1 MAYEIR
7 TTHKNDEHESKL
19 IQHLGIVGG
28 ICNESRLAELIDRHI
43 ELKRRKV
50 SVGQAVQAM
59 ILNALGFTGRA
70 LYLTPRFYSSRPVDV
85 LVGAGIQSS
94 DLHDSS
100 LGTALDAI
108 YEYGIT
114 ELFYSVAKEILTRY
128 GISTRFSHLD
138 STTFSLHGVYNSE
151 EEEDEI
157 EEGVIQITKG
167 YSRDNAPELNQVVLQ
182 LICAHKSSIPLWI
195 EALSGDRSDKKS
207 FRETVREFQ
216 KQFDSQSMPY
226 VVMDSAFY
234 SQQNLADSG
243 EFRWVTRVPETLKE
257 VKEHYRKIDTEK
269 MLPLAEGY
277 RYQRAQSMYG
287 GIEQRWLIIHSE
299 QAYRR
304 EIKTFEKNLE
314 KERDRNAKAL
324 KHLRNE
330 AYACEADAE
339 KAAGQF
345 RKKLRHQSIE
355 YSIISRNRYGAKGRP
370 AKDAEPDTV
379 EWYID
384 GTLSDDGK
392 AIAET
397 KKRKGM
403 FVVATNELD
412 RSVLSDEQLLE
423 AYKDQ
428 GVSVERGFRFL
439 KDPLFYAESLY
450 LKSPKRIMALLMVMT
465 LSLLMYSLAEM
476 RIRSALKEKKRSI
489 WDQKNKKTARPTV
502 RWVFMIFEDV
512 LLLYTRKG
520 QSIEKQAMNIREEH
534 RIVLE
539 CLGPPFE
546 KIYFCESNS

>member
-1 MAYEIR
+1 MAYKIR
-7 TTHKNDEHESKL
+7 TIHKNGVHESKL

-28 ICNESRLAELIDRHI
+28 ICNESCLAELIDSHI
-43 ELKRRKV
+43 EQKRRKV

-70 LYLTPRFYSSRPVDV
+70 LYLTPRFYASRPVDV
-85 LVGAGIQSS
+85 LVGEGLQSA

-100 LGTALDAI
+100 LGTALEAI
-108 YEYGIT
+108 YECGIT
-114 ELFYSVAKEILTRY
+114 ELFYSVAQKILMRY

-157 EEGVIQITKG
+157 EEGVIHISKG

-195 EALSGDRSDKKS
+195 EALSGNSSDQKS
-207 FRETVREFQ
+207 FRETVKEFQ

-226 VVMDSAFY
+226 MVMDSAFY
-234 SQQNLADSG
+234 THQNLAESG
-243 EFRWVTRVPETLKE
+243 EFHWVTRVPETLKE
-257 VKEHYRKIDTEK
+257 VKEHYRQLDKEQ

-277 RYQRAQSMYG
+277 RYQGVCSMYG

-299 QAYRR
+299 QAYKR
-304 EIKTFEKNLE
+304 ELKTFEKNLA
-314 KERDRNAKAL
+314 KERESNRKAL

-330 AYACEADAE
+330 AFACKADAE
-339 KAAGQF
+339 KAARQF
-345 RKKLRHQSIE
+345 SKKLRHQRFE
-355 YSIISRNRYGAKGRP
+355 YTVVSRNRYGAKGRP
-370 AKDAEPDTV
+370 AKDSEPDGV
-379 EWYID
+379 QWYIV
-384 GTLSDDGK
+384 GSLSDDEA

-397 KKRKGM
+397 KKRKGT

-412 RSVLSDEQLLE
+412 RSVLSDKQLLE

-428 GVSVERGFRFL
+428 AVTVERGFRFL

-476 RIRSALKEKKRSI
+476 RIRSALKEKKQSI
-489 WDQKNKKTARPTV
+489 WDQKNKSTDRPTV

-539 CLGPPFE
+539 CLGSHFE
-546 KIYFCESNS
+546 KMYFLKN

>member
-7 TTHKNDEHESKL
+7 TTHKNGGHESKL

-43 ELKRRKV
+43 EQKRRKV

-70 LYLTPRFYSSRPVDV
+70 LYLTPRFYSSRPVEV
-85 LVGAGIQSS
+85 LVGEGIQSS

-114 ELFYSVAKEILTRY
+114 ELFYSVAQSILPRY

-151 EEEDEI
+151 EEEADI
-157 EEGVIQITKG
+157 DEGVIHITKG
-167 YSRDNAPELNQVVLQ
+167 YSKDNAPELNQVVLQ
-182 LICAHKSSIPLWI
+182 LICANKSSIPLWI
-195 EALSGDRSDKKS
+195 EALSGNTSDKKS
-207 FRETVREFQ
+207 FKETIKEFQ
-216 KQFDSQSMPY
+216 KQFDGESMPY
-226 VVMDSAFY
+226 MVMDSAFY
-234 SQQNLADSG
+234 SQQNIAESG
-243 EFRWVTRVPETLKE
+243 DFRWVTRVPETLKE
-257 VKEHYRKIDTEK
+257 VKEHYRELDKEQ
-269 MLPLAEGY
+269 MLPLAAGY
-277 RYQRAQSMYG
+277 RYRPVRSTYG

-299 QAYRR
+299 QSCLR

-330 AYACEADAE
+330 AYACEADAD
-339 KAAGQF
+339 KAARQF
-345 RKKLRHQSIE
+345 SKKLRHQSFE
-355 YSIISRNRYGAKGRP
+355 YSIVFRNRYGAKGRP
-370 AKDAEPDTV
+370 AKEAEPDTV
-379 EWYID
+379 EWYINGALRD
-384 GTLSDDGK
+384 SET

-397 KKRKGM
+397 KKRKGL

-412 RSVLSDEQLLE
+412 SAVLSDEQLLE

-428 GVSVERGFRFL
+428 GVTVERGFRFL

-450 LKSPKRIMALLMVMT
+450 LKLPQRIMALLMVMT

-476 RIRSALKEKKRSI
+476 RVRSALKEKQCAI
-489 WDQKNKKTARPTV
+489 WDQKNKRTDRPTV

-512 LLLYTRKG
+512 LLLYTKRG
-520 QSIEKQAMNIREEH
+520 QDVEKQAMNIREEH

-539 CLGPPFE
+539 CLGPQF
-546 KIYFCESNS
+546 KKMYFL

>member
-1 MAYEIR
+1 MAYKIR

-43 ELKRRKV
+43 EQKRRKV
-50 SVGQAVQAM
+50 TVGQAVQAM

-70 LYLTPRFYSSRPVDV
+70 LYLTPRFYSSRPVEV
-85 LVGAGIQSS
+85 LVGEGIQSG

-114 ELFYSVAKEILTRY
+114 ELFYSVAQNILPRY

-151 EEEDEI
+151 EEESDI
-157 EEGVIQITKG
+157 DEGVIHITKG
-167 YSRDNAPELNQVVLQ
+167 YSKDNAPDLNQVVLQ
-182 LICAHKSSIPLWI
+182 LICANKSSIPLWI
-195 EALSGDRSDKKS
+195 EALSGNTSDKKS
-207 FRETVREFQ
+207 FKETIKEFQ
-216 KQFDSQSMPY
+216 KQFDGESMPY

-234 SQQNLADSG
+234 SQQNIADSG
-243 EFRWVTRVPETLKE
+243 DFRWVTRVPETLKE
-257 VKEHYRKIDTEK
+257 VKEHYRQIDKEQ
-269 MLPLAEGY
+269 MLQLAEGY
-277 RYQRAQSMYG
+277 RYQPVGSMYG
-287 GIEQRWLIIHSE
+287 GIKQRWLIIHSE
-299 QAYRR
+299 QAYLR

-330 AYACEADAE
+330 AYACEADAD
-339 KAAGQF
+339 KAARQF
-345 RKKLRHQSIE
+345 IKRLRHQRFE
-355 YSIISRNRYGAKGRP
+355 YATSSRNRYGAKGRP
-370 AKDAEPDTV
+370 LKDAQPDTV
-379 EWYID
+379 EWYIG
-384 GTLSDDGK
+384 GTLSDDIT

-397 KKRKGM
+397 KKRKAM
-403 FVVATNELD
+403 FVVATNELN
-412 RSVLSDEQLLE
+412 SAVLSDEQLLE

-428 GVSVERGFRFL
+428 GVTVERGFRFL

-450 LKSPKRIMALLMVMT
+450 LKSPQRIMALLMVMT

-476 RIRSALKEKKRSI
+476 RVRSALKKKQCSI
-489 WDQKNKKTARPTV
+489 WDQKNKRTDRPTV

-520 QSIEKQAMNIREEH
+520 QSVEKQAMNIREEH
-534 RIVLE
+534 RIILD
-539 CLGPPFE
+539 CLGPQFKKMYFL
-546 KIYFCESNS
+546 KI

>member
-7 TTHKNDEHESKL
+7 TRNRKQAHESKL

-28 ICNESRLAELIDRHI
+28 ICNESRLAELIDNHI
-43 ELKRRKV
+43 EQRRRKV

-70 LYLTPRFYSSRPVDV
+70 LYLTPRFYASRPVDV
-85 LVGAGIQSS
+85 LVGEGIESG

-100 LGTALDAI
+100 LGTALEAI
-108 YEYGIT
+108 YEHGIT
-114 ELFYSVAKEILTRY
+114 ELFYSVAQNILARY

-157 EEGVIQITKG
+157 EEGVIHITKG

-195 EALSGDRSDKKS
+195 EALSGNSSDKKS
-207 FRETVREFQ
+207 FRETVKEFQ
-216 KQFDSQSMPY
+216 KQFESESMPY
-226 VVMDSAFY
+226 MVMDSAFY
-234 SQQNLADSG
+234 TQQNLAESG

-257 VKEHYRKIDTEK
+257 VKERYRQIDSEK

-277 RYQRAQSMYG
+277 RYQRVCRNYG

-299 QAYRR
+299 QAYQR
-304 EIKTFEKNLE
+304 EIKTLEKKLE
-314 KERDRNAKAL
+314 KERERNAKAL

-330 AYACEADAE
+330 AFGCEADAD
-339 KAAGQF
+339 KAAQRF
-345 RKKLRHQSIE
+345 SKRLRHQSFE

-379 EWYID
+379 EWYIK
-384 GTLSDDGK
+384 GSLSDDEA

-403 FVVATNELD
+403 FVVATNELNNTA
-412 RSVLSDEQLLE
+412 LSDEQLLE

-428 GVSVERGFRFL
+428 AVTVERGFRFL

-489 WDQKNKKTARPTV
+489 WDQKNKSTDRPTV

-520 QSIEKQAMNIREEH
+520 QSIEKQAMNIRDEH

-539 CLGPPFE
+539 CLGPQFE
-546 KIYFCESNS
+546 KIYFLRN

>member
-7 TTHKNDEHESKL
+7 TKHINREHESKL
-19 IQHLGIVGG
+19 LQHLGIVGG
-28 ICNESRLAELIDRHI
+28 MCNESRLAELIDSRI
-43 ELKRRKV
+43 EQKRRKV

-70 LYLTPRFYSSRPVDV
+70 LYLTPRFYASRPVDV
-85 LVGAGIQSS
+85 LVGENLQAA

-100 LGTALDAI
+100 LGTALDVI
-108 YEYGIT
+108 YEHGIT
-114 ELFYSVAKEILTRY
+114 ELFYSVAQKILTRY

-151 EEEDEI
+151 EEEEEI
-157 EEGVIQITKG
+157 EEKVIHITKG
-167 YSRDNAPELNQVVLQ
+167 YSKDNAPELNQVVLQ
-182 LICAHKSSIPLWI
+182 LICTHKSSIPLWI
-195 EALSGDRSDKKS
+195 EALSGNSSDKKS
-207 FRETVREFQ
+207 FRETIKEFQ
-216 KQFDSQSMPY
+216 KQFDGGSMPY
-226 VVMDSAFY
+226 MVMDSAFY
-234 SQQNLADSG
+234 TKENLAESG

-257 VKEHYRKIDTEK
+257 VKEHYLKINRDA
-269 MLPLAEGY
+269 MLPLTEGY
-277 RYQRAQSMYG
+277 RYLAALSTYG
-287 GIEQRWLIIHSE
+287 GVEQRWLIIFSE
-299 QAYRR
+299 QAYQR
-304 EIKTFEKNLE
+304 EIKTFEKNLV

-330 AYACEADAE
+330 AFACEADAE
-339 KAAGQF
+339 KAARQF
-345 RKKLRHQSIE
+345 IKKLRHQSFE
-355 YSIISRNRYGAKGRP
+355 YAVVSRNRYAAKGRP

-379 EWYID
+379 EWYIS
-384 GTLSDDGK
+384 GTLSDDEA

-412 RSVLSDEQLLE
+412 SAALSDEQLLE

-428 GVSVERGFRFL
+428 AVTVERGFRFL

-450 LKSPKRIMALLMVMT
+450 LKSPQRIMALLMVMT

-489 WDQKNKKTARPTV
+489 WDQKNKSTDRPTV

-539 CLGPPFE
+539 CLGRQFE
-546 KIYFCESNS
+546 KMYFLRK